1 VAGGSRRRSDARV
14 DRGATPSAVHTLAPS
29 NRIPLQMDSIINPIN
44 CNLKEL
50 VILKGFQRYESGQ
63 FTEPQ
68 SNKKNA
74 GRWQSLE
81 EQSCQTS
88 QSAPKKA
95 KEALG
100 KIAVDYEPIS
110 LLQSSQ
116 FGETYLIRIKSQQAQ

>member
-1 VAGGSRRRSDARV
+1 MAGGSRMRPDAHI
-14 DRGATPSAVHTLAPS
+14 DRGATSSAVHTLTAS

-63 FTEPQ
+63 FAQ
-68 SNKKNA
+68 SQPNKKNA
-74 GRWQSLE
+74 ARWQNLV
-81 EQSCQTS
+81 EQSSQTPGH
-88 QSAPKKA
+88 APQKE

-100 KIAVDYEPIS
+100 KIALDYEPIS